1 MGNRCMSWDHLYV
14 TPKINLVLFVCDHQM
29 TMYLQFVI
37 GYFNSVQEST
47 LYFTTDCGETLSL
60 YFFHTQKNVPSNV
73 HHLFLIFF
81 NRFAKKL
88 R

>member
-47 LYFTTDCGETLSL
+47 YIFYHRLWRNVIII
-60 YFFHTQKNVPSNV
+60 FFSHTKNVPSNV